1 MNPGGNN
8 KLMKNTK
15 FLVKLNR
22 AGTRSPQYVRRMGKS
37 AVDITSNRKLALIM
51 GKFTA
56 EDAIK
61 ALQNTRCTPEL
72 VPIQVSA

>member
-1 MNPGGNN
+1 
-8 KLMKNTK
+8 MKNTK

-22 AGTRSPQYVRRMGKS
+22 AGTRGPQYVQRAGKAS
-37 AVDITSNRKLALIM
+37 VETTSDKKLALVM

-61 ALQNTRCTPEL
+61 AVQNSRCTPEL
-72 VPIQVSA
+72 IPIQVSA

>member
-1 MNPGGNN
+1 
-8 KLMKNTK
+8 MKNTK

-22 AGTRSPQYVRRMGKS
+22 AGTRGPQYVQRVGKS
-37 AVDITSNRKLALIM
+37 SVETTSDRKLALVM

-61 ALQNTRCTPEL
+61 TIQNARCTPEL
-72 VPIQVSA
+72 VPIQVPA

>member
-1 MNPGGNN
+1 
-8 KLMKNTK
+8 MKNTK

-22 AGTRSPQYVRRMGKS
+22 TGTRGPQYVQRVGKAS
-37 AVDITSNRKLALIM
+37 VETTSDKKLALVM

-61 ALQNTRCTPEL
+61 AVQNSRCTPEL
-72 VPIQVSA
+72 IPIQVSA